1 MPMDHIGPGV
11 LQGMGH
17 MWAVRQLSR
26 RSILAESGEEMA
38 RMERL
43 FRGRQG
49 GRGIPGRGTA
59 KQRPGNTRRTVSPG
73 RFSKVV

>member
-1 MPMDHIGPGV
+1 M

-26 RSILAESGEEMA
+26 RNILAESGEEMA
-38 RMERL
+38 RIEGL
-43 FRGRQG
+43 FCGRQG
-49 GRGIPGRGTA
+49 GRGIPGRGRA
-59 KQRPGNTRRTVSPG
+59 MPRPGNTWKTVSPG

>member
-1 MPMDHIGPGV
+1 M

-26 RSILAESGEEMA
+26 RNILAESGEEMA

-43 FRGRQG
+43 FCGRQG
-49 GRGIPGRGTA
+49 GRGIPGRGRA
-59 KQRPGNTRRTVSPG
+59 MQRPGNTWKTVSPG

>member
-1 MPMDHIGPGV
+1 MDHVGPGV

-17 MWAVRQLSR
+17 MWTVRQLSR

-38 RMERL
+38 WMERL
-43 FRGRQG
+43 FCGRQG
-49 GRGIPGRGTA
+49 GRGILGRGRA
-59 KQRPGNTRRTVSPG
+59 MQRPGNTRRTVSPG

>member
-1 MPMDHIGPGV
+1 MDHVGPGV

-26 RSILAESGEEMA
+26 RSILAESGEETA

-43 FRGRQG
+43 FC

-59 KQRPGNTRRTVSPG
+59 MQRSGNTRRTVSPG
-73 RFSKVV
+73 GFSKVV

>member
-1 MPMDHIGPGV
+1 
-11 LQGMGH
+11 MGH

-26 RSILAESGEEMA
+26 RSILAESGEERA

-43 FRGRQG
+43 FCGRQG
-49 GRGIPGRGTA
+49 GRGILGRGKA
-59 KQRPGNTRRTVSPG
+59 MQRPGNTRRMVSPG

>member
-1 MPMDHIGPGV
+1 MDHVGPGV

-17 MWAVRQLSR
+17 MWTVRQLSR
-26 RSILAESGEEMA
+26 RSTLAESGEEMA

-43 FRGRQG
+43 FCGRQG
-49 GRGIPGRGTA
+49 GRGILGRGRA
-59 KQRPGNTRRTVSPG
+59 MQRPGNTRRTVSPG